1 MPGGPAVGDLAPDFE
16 LPVGGAVRVRL
27 SEALRDGP
35 VVLLFYVLDFSPG

>member
-1 MPGGPAVGDLAPDFE
+1 VGEQAPDFE
-16 LPVGGAVRVRL
+16 LPVSAGERVRL